1 MEKKMDAI
9 LITAACIAM
18 LILGPK
24 LSVWNYRRRERR
36 AYRDLKR
43 RQDAYHA
50 ECRRTGQYDY

>member
-1 MEKKMDAI
+1 MDAL
-9 LITAACIAM
+9 LITAACIAI

-24 LSVWNYRRRERR
+24 FSVWNYRRRERR

-50 ECRRTGQYDY
+50 ECRRTGHYDY